1 MTNVLTS
8 IGAALGLALFLI
20 MAVVPLFLDGPERG
34 VQGQDGPEQDREPIA
49 IPVVQLRLPAQRE
62 PVRAT
67 RVVHAGRRP
76 VGPRV

>member
-20 MAVVPLFLDGPERG
+20 MAVVPLFIDVPERG
-34 VQGQDGPEQDREPIA
+34 EQRQDRPELDREPIA

-67 RVVHAGRRP
+67 RGIHAGRRP